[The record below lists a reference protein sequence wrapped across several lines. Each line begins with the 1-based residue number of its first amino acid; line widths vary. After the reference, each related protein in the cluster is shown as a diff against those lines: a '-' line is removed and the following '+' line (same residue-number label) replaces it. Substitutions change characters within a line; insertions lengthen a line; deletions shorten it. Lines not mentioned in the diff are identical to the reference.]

1 MEEKDECY
9 SALSTHIELVEQ
21 RPLGSP
27 RVGPRVSSSY
37 VSRYGFPYCLGRYT
51 PIKQNL
57 DPKLI
62 IPSTSK
68 WPSMVG
74 VDMPHEFYVC
84 MMRWFDRQLRRWWS
98 VEVVNGRH
106 SSKAEAAYNVKDVP
120 TEVRICLSW
129 LCGCNAQAWEPRGV
143 R

>member
-9 SALSTHIELVEQ
+9 SALSTRIELVEQ

-51 PIKQNL
+51 TIKQNL

-74 VDMPHEFYVC
+74 VDMNKINNDG
-84 MMRWFDRQLRRWWS
+84 MDKL
-98 VEVVNGRH
+98 G
-106 SSKAEAAYNVKDVP
+106 
-120 TEVRICLSW
+120 
-129 LCGCNAQAWEPRGV
+129 GV
-143 R
+143 